1 MSQMQL
7 AIEFKR
13 LQFPLR
19 LGFAMSINKS
29 QGQTIKIVGLHLQE
43 HCFMHGQFYVG
54 CSRVVCENVVYQE
67 VLWFVLTSYFPCKI
81 VFLSY
86 ATLIAVS
93 AYAYVA
99 YFYSVAPLF
108 IFKSSVVEFCLFCHY
123 DAMLLHHC
131 AYVRVHSCCLYFFH
145 SIQCDAVAPR
155 CVCNCWFVEF
165 WLLFYPLHCNA
176 PLCIW
181 KYWFVQFNIYCLVV
195 SLTLMQ
201 C

>member
-1 MSQMQL
+1 MQL
-7 AIEFKR
+7 PIEFKR

-131 AYVRVHSCCLYFFH
+131 AYVRVHSCRLYFLH
-145 SIQCDAVAPR
+145 SIQCEAVAPR
-155 CVCNCWFVEF
+155 CVF
-165 WLLFYPLHCNA
+165 
-176 PLCIW
+176 
-181 KYWFVQFNIYCLVV
+181 
-195 SLTLMQ
+195 
-201 C
+201 